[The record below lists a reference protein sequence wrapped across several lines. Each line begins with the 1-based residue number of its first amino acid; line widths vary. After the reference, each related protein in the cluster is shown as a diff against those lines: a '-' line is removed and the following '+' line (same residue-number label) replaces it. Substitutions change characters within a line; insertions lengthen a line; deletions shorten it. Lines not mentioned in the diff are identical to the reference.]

1 MTMHRLHLLSALS
14 GLLLLLGTGAAA
26 AQSSVRCESTDGQ
39 YKACSANTSGGVTLS
54 RQLSSQGCW
63 QNDTWG
69 YDRNRIWVNRG
80 CRAEFRI
87 GSNQSSSS
95 ESNDGA
101 KIAGA
106 LVLGAIAAAVL
117 SNGNNRDDRRYD
129 NNYNN
134 SYNNNYNNP
143 YNNDSRYNNDYYGN
157 RGQAREVRCE
167 SKNGRYT
174 RCGSVNRRSQVEI
187 RRQVSSAAC
196 VYGRSWGV
204 DRNQL
209 WVDDGCRADFVVY

>member
-1 MTMHRLHLLSALS
+1 MTLHRLHLLSALS
-14 GLLLLLGTGAAA
+14 GLLLLLGTGTAA
-26 AQSSVRCESTDGQ
+26 AQTSVRCESTDGQ
-39 YKACSANTSGGVTLS
+39 YKACSANTSGGVTLA

-87 GSNQSSSS
+87 GSNQSSNSG
-95 ESNDGA
+95 SNDGA

-106 LVLGAIAAAVL
+106 LVLGVIAAAAIA
-117 SNGNNRDDRRYD
+117 NHNDRNDNRYD
-129 NNYNN
+129 NNYNNNYNN
-134 SYNNNYNNP
+134 SYNNGSGYNNG
-143 YNNDSRYNNDYYGN
+143 YYGN
-157 RGQAREVRCE
+157 NGRARELTCE

-187 RRQVSSAAC
+187 RRQLSSAAC
-196 VYGRSWGV
+196 TYGRSWGV
-204 DRNQL
+204 DGNQL
-209 WVDDGCRADFVVY
+209 WVDDGCRAVFVTY